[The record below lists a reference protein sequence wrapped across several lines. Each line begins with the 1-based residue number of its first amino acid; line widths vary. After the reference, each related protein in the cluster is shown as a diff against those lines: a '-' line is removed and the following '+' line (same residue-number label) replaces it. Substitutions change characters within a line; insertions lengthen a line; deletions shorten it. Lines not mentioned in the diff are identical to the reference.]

1 MQSVTARAYSGYCV
15 VLDQC
20 LRCGGIWCD
29 RWELFPV
36 TAEEAERLDAI
47 DEKKV
52 VADVPAP
59 QTPGRCPRCGIDL
72 KPFHDPL
79 LPPDARIER
88 CRVCEGMWLNRGELI
103 RFKRRAPHRPR
114 VADESLDALAEAY
127 GTTAKWTTVRELDG
141 AVRPGRRAPRSGRD
155 DAIGSVGDGTVHRL
169 ATAPAPRARRV
180 TGARFRASGAVA
192 WLV

>member
-1 MQSVTARAYSGYCV
+1 VTASAPAVCPHCAVAMQSVTARAYSGYCV
-15 VLDQC
+15 ALDQC

-36 TAEEAERLDAI
+36 TAEEAERLDTI

-52 VADVPAP
+52 GADVPAP

-72 KPFHDPL
+72 KTFHDPL

-114 VADESLDALAEAY
+114 LTGESLDALAEAY
-127 GTTAKWTTVRELDG
+127 GTTAKWSTVRELDG
-141 AVRPGRRAPRSGRD
+141 AVRPGEEPLAADETTRS
-155 DAIGSVGDGTVHRL
+155 ALWATVPFIVLRL
-169 ATAPAPRARRV
+169 LLR
-180 TGARFRASGAVA
+180 
-192 WLV
+192 LVLGV